1 MPKTRFVISALIL
14 ALALPLAAHG
24 AKKEK
29 ADEKKDDKGKMKS
42 GTFSGLALR
51 NIGPAM
57 ISGRI
62 TDIAVHPRNHSIR
75 YVAAASGG
83 LWKTTNSG
91 TTWSPIFDGEG
102 SYSIGCITIDEK
114 NPLTV
119 WVG

>member
-1 MPKTRFVISALIL
+1 MPKLRPSVIALIL
-14 ALALPLAAHG
+14 ALAVPFAAQG
-24 AKKEK
+24 AKK

-62 TDIAVHPRNHSIR
+62 TDIAVHPKNHSIR
-75 YVAAASGG
+75 YVAVASGG
-83 LWKTTNSG
+83 VWKTTNSG
-91 TTWSPIFDGEG
+91 TTWSPIFDGEA